1 MVLQSRNNAILAA
14 LSAAALYGVSAPAA
28 KLLLTEIPPA
38 MMAGLLYLGAGAGML
53 ILNIFKKK
61 SSDNRSKERL
71 TRQDLPFVIA
81 MIVLDIAA
89 PIFLMIALTLTT
101 AANASLLN
109 NFEIAAT
116 AMIAMIFFKEALGR
130 RMWLSIALITLASI
144 LLSIDN
150 IEAFSFSIGS
160 LFVLAACVCWGLENN
175 CTRKLSVK
183 DPMQIVLVKGFGSG
197 FGSLIIAFMLGQKSD
212 NILFMLLTL
221 ILGFVAY
228 GLSIYLYVKA
238 QRELGA
244 ARTSTYYA
252 IAPFVGVLL
261 SIIIYGQLFTFTF
274 AAALLIMLAGSFLA
288 ASEKHKHLHRHDN
301 MVHEHLHNHLEPQHN
316 HKHDQ

>member
-1 MVLQSRNNAILAA
+1 
-14 LSAAALYGVSAPAA
+14 
-28 KLLLTEIPPA
+28 
-38 MMAGLLYLGAGAGML
+38 
-53 ILNIFKKK
+53 
-61 SSDNRSKERL
+61 
-71 TRQDLPFVIA
+71 
-81 MIVLDIAA
+81 
-89 PIFLMIALTLTT
+89 MIALTLTT

-116 AMIAMIFFKEALGR
+116 AMIALLFFKEAIGR

-144 LLSIDN
+144 VLSFDN
-150 IEAFSFSIGS
+150 IESFSFSIGS
-160 LFVLAACVCWGLENN
+160 LFVLAACVCWGLDNN
-175 CTRKLSVK
+175 CTRMLAVK
-183 DPMQIVLVKGFGSG
+183 DPMQIVVVKGFGSG
-197 FGSLIIAFMLGQKSD
+197 IGSLIIAVILGQKSD
-212 NILFMLLTL
+212 NILFILLTL

-261 SIIIYGQLFTFTF
+261 STAIYGQLFTFTF

-288 ASEKHKHLHRHDN
+288 ASERHKHLHRHDN
-301 MVHEHLHNHLEPQHN
+301 IVHEHLHNHLEPQHN